1 MTFLFNND
9 NKTLP
14 LIEYKLIEDGL
25 KFLEIDDNDYIV
37 GPKPTICITLEE
49 EIDPEDYHYWF
60 DARTSEYCLKIM
72 GLNEDDPFY
81 FQDYNGYTKIFLA
94 EEVSDL
100 LWTKFEEIAK
110 LNLQESEFK
119 FDDIILRIY
128 RNLKIKESDSS
139 NINIAIE
146 IEYYNQKYTWG
157 FIFKNEEDLD
167 RFEVSDNFYLDPIN
181 KKYPMDNYNIW
192 NIYKKLLRII
202 SNVSE
207 KQ

>member
-1 MTFLFNND
+1 MTIKLY
-9 NKTLP
+9 
-14 LIEYKLIEDGL
+14 LIEYTLIEDGL
-25 KFLEIDDNDYIV
+25 KYLQIDDNDYLV
-37 GPKPTICITLEE
+37 GPKPIICLTLEKY
-49 EIDPEDYHYWF
+49 IDPDDYQYWF
-60 DARTSEYCLKIM
+60 DARSSEYSLTIE

-100 LWTKFEEIAK
+100 LWSKFEEIAK

-128 RNLKIKESDSS
+128 RNLKIKETYSS

-146 IEYYNQKYTWG
+146 IEYNNQKYTWG
-157 FIFKNEEDLD
+157 FVFKSEEDLI
-167 RFEVSDNFYLDPIN
+167 RFEVSDHFYLDPIN

-192 NIYKKLLRII
+192 TIYKKII
-202 SNVSE
+202 TQ
-207 KQ
+207 KF